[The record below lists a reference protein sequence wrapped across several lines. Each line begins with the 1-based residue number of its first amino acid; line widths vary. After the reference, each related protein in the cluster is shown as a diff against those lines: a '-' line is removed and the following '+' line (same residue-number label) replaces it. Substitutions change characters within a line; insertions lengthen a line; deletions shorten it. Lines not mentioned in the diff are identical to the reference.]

1 MVTGDVKTLTMVRR
15 HQTYSQLPRLEQER
29 RELAFLVAILKIENV
44 KKDLKDAEL
53 SSDGMKASLKDDYAD
68 CVGKILSSLF

>member
-1 MVTGDVKTLTMVRR
+1 MV
-15 HQTYSQLPRLEQER
+15 
-29 RELAFLVAILKIENV
+29 ILKIGNV
-44 KKDLKDAEL
+44 KKDLKDADL